1 MDVRLLRSE
10 SEPTHEEAGAQH
22 KKDGSPTTTQP
33 KRGHTRPLLCMDG
46 MFSITEKGSSRG
58 MSPKSIPLD
67 SPTVFSKHD
76 ILIHGS
82 LFTVCLTGGRH
93 ASPDRHD
100 RKETI
105 ACPPKTTS
113 TRRRR
118 RSPRRRSRDLRTR
131 NEAR

>member
-1 MDVRLLRSE
+1 KEEQSTHYFAPSRHCSPNVR
-10 SEPTHEEAGAQH
+10 
-22 KKDGSPTTTQP
+22 
-33 KRGHTRPLLCMDG
+33 
-46 MFSITEKGSSRG
+46 
-58 MSPKSIPLD
+58 MSPKSIPLN
-67 SPTVFSKHD
+67 SPTVFSKHA

>member
-1 MDVRLLRSE
+1 MLISSKRSHNCYSFYRVLRYQAIPVQGRPCRRE
-10 SEPTHEEAGAQH
+10 GPHECDPAI
-22 KKDGSPTTTQP
+22 P
-33 KRGHTRPLLCMDG
+33 KMEGD
-46 MFSITEKGSSRG
+46 
-58 MSPKSIPLD
+58 PKSRPLD

-82 LFTVCLTGGRH
+82 LFTVGLTGGRH

-113 TRRRR
+113 TRRRG
-118 RSPRRRSRDLRTR
+118 RSPRRRSRDLLRR

>member
-1 MDVRLLRSE
+1 MSIPSGKGRNGDVSISSILLKRRNNFL
-10 SEPTHEEAGAQH
+10 PALAGVYHSTAAKQC
-22 KKDGSPTTTQP
+22 SPTA
-33 KRGHTRPLLCMDG
+33 
-46 MFSITEKGSSRG
+46 TESR
-58 MSPKSIPLD
+58 KSIPLD

-82 LFTVCLTGGRH
+82 LFTLCLTGGRQ

-113 TRRRR
+113 TRWRR